1 MGPLSNSPYSQLR
14 QDASSSMLGLNDTLF
29 QRGLQYRQGLNE
41 RARRDRQRD
50 QKYAAFGAGAGGLAN
65 ILSMIPGQPP
75 PAQIPGYNIG
85 AGGNV
90 TLQGGYGGAP
100 PDDEIRRMLRRG

>member
-1 MGPLSNSPYSQLR
+1 MGPLPNSPYSQLR

-41 RARRDRQRD
+41 RARRDQRRD

-75 PAQIPGYNIG
+75 PTQIPGYNI